1 MLEPLNYFLS
11 FAEPQ
16 TAVNVVTIPRTGLRM
31 RFIFMG
37 MLQLVLVPFLLLFM
51 IMHYFL
57 QHAQDWYASRCDQ
70 LSFVSCHRHRIG
82 CMRAGLV
89 CHFPR
94 SVSLMICN
102 TLKLILA
109 VLRTYLG
116 PREWTLLAT
125 WSFREFNELVHFFE
139 RRMEGSYEC
148 ATAYLR
154 EVCYAF
160 QCS

>member
-1 MLEPLNYFLS
+1 MQTHGTYIPCAHVSFFTSLEWSLNFCILGNMFNTSFTLRRQFVEDTSSQQQLMLEPLNYFLS
-11 FAEPQ
+11 FTEPQ

-82 CMRAGLV
+82 CMRVQGWFAISPV
-89 CHFPR
+89 R
-94 SVSLMICN
+94 SRL
-102 TLKLILA
+102 
-109 VLRTYLG
+109 
-116 PREWTLLAT
+116 
-125 WSFREFNELVHFFE
+125 
-139 RRMEGSYEC
+139 
-148 ATAYLR
+148 
-154 EVCYAF
+154 
-160 QCS
+160 